1 VAPGLVR
8 GGGRREQH
16 KAPEDNARQQH
27 DGCEDALHRCDRMP
41 RRGMA
46 ASPIC
51 KAGRPYL

>member
-1 VAPGLVR
+1 MAPGLVR